1 MAWSMGEV
9 CRMSGVTSRTLRH
22 YHHVGLLVPESTGP
36 GGLRHYGQRE
46 LRRLQRILVMREL
59 GLGLADIG
67 RVLDS
72 EHDEAAALR
81 QHLHDLE
88 AERDRLGVLVDTVR
102 RTVDALEGN
111 GMANRSEE
119 LFAGFDTAHYSERAR
134 TEWPE
139 QWEQARAATEG
150 MTPEDAERMRAE
162 AAERMS
168 RMAAHLRAG
177 APPDDPGAQ
186 AEVDAHYRQ
195 VCRMWTPD
203 ASSFAHLGR
212 TYAEDGSW
220 REVYERVA
228 PGLADYQ
235 REAMEV
241 YAEHRLAGKPV
252 ERDRNRQNQNGEE
265 DT

>member
-1 MAWSMGEV
+1 MSWSMGEV
-9 CRMSGVTSRTLRH
+9 RRMSGVTSRTLRH

-59 GLGLADIG
+59 GLGLADIR

-81 QHLHDLE
+81 QHLYDLE
-88 AERDRLGVLVDTVR
+88 AERDRLSVLVDTVR

-111 GMANRSEE
+111 DMSSRPEE
-119 LFAGFDTAHYSERAR
+119 LFAGLDTAHYSERAR

-139 QWEQARAATEG
+139 QWEQASAAGEH
-150 MTPEDAERMRAE
+150 MTSGDAERMRTE
-162 AAERMS
+162 AADQMG
-168 RMAAHLRAG
+168 RMAAQLRAG
-177 APPDDPGAQ
+177 TPVDAPEVQ
-186 AEVDAHYRQ
+186 AEVDVHHRQ

-203 ASSFAHLGR
+203 ADSFAHLGR
-212 TYAEDGSW
+212 VYAEDGPW
-220 REVYERVA
+220 REVYELVA

-235 REAMEV
+235 RAAMEV
-241 YAEHRLAGKPV
+241 YAEQRLRV
-252 ERDRNRQNQNGEE
+252 DDDRTRGGEG